1 MKERIMKRSIRSI
14 AMIALGVLSFAVS
27 AYGQITTAT
36 IYGNVTDPSGA
47 AVAGAE
53 VTATNELTGGA
64 VSSTTNE
71 VGEFTLTFLPV
82 GRYTIAVKAAGFKE
96 QKQTGLD
103 LTGGQRVGRNIV
115 LAVGEVTETVSV
127 SAEAPLV
134 NTVSAEQRENLTTT
148 QVRELPLFRR
158 DWTNILR
165 VSNGIY
171 TGVGNAVGS
180 GVSLNGLAGAGVSLT
195 VDGTDASASPESNSV
210 TMAFGFNNTIKIL
223 SLEAIQEVNVT
234 KGIAPAEIANTLSGN
249 INLISKSGTNDFHGS
264 VFENY
269 QTGGLNARNQFLNR
283 KPQQV
288 FNQFGGSIGGPVI
301 KNKLFFFGVYE
312 GLRQSSFQAL
322 SAQVPTQEYRTRALA
337 AVPAYKQWFDVVNLP
352 NQPYPTGR
360 CTATDLVGCVAT
372 FNGAGSSSARDNHIV
387 VRGDYYLTSTNL
399 VAVRWTQAEPS
410 QDTPNSN
417 SPANSRTFETTSKA
431 LTASLT
437 HSRTRFST
445 ETRFGYRN
453 SDLGR
458 VDALF
463 NLNVPGL
470 IVASPSFGMAGEV
483 TFSRGSSYNF
493 EQVAS
498 LTKGRH
504 SIKFGVLY
512 QRHDQTRE
520 NEELP
525 EIRYENDADFIANI
539 PGTTQITWGLS
550 PYLLRQ
556 WGLGFFVQDDFK
568 VNSRLVLNLGLRH
581 DYFSVPTERDAKLFN
596 RDEPFGFGPLRPADS
611 IWDADRNNFGPRVG
625 FAYTMDSGAKTV
637 LRGGFGSFFTRPGFP
652 NAIELVRDSLDLP
665 FRRVFSRAEGIQFG
679 LKYPSTNDSTRALR
693 SAPGAP
699 WTGTTVNP
707 NFPTPYSLQWT
718 TSLQRELTG
727 SMAVETAYIATR
739 GVKLTLNR
747 NMNEPDRVTGVRPVP
762 DGFSRFRHF
771 DTSDSSYYHAWQ
783 SSLRKRFSRDFSF
796 DAHYTWSRVVTHSI
810 GDMSTLNGPQ
820 DNNNLSIEKGPA
832 PFDIP
837 HRFTADFL
845 YELPF
850 AKLSDSSSRGSK
862 LLLGGWQIAGIY
874 AAESGSPFFIA
885 QGGSLLNQRIDH
897 VGGNVYMEGGDRLD
911 YLSRAAFARA
921 PFNNTPNGQFQA
933 RPGTLGRNALRNA
946 GFHNIDLAMSK
957 NLAFTERIRLQI
969 RVDMFNAFNHT
980 SFGGGTD
987 TNGVPAGLNI
997 NLDSSTFGRFTATR
1011 GARQL
1016 QFNAR
1021 LTF

>member
-1 MKERIMKRSIRSI
+1 MNRWTESSIVTLI
-14 AMIALGVLSFAVS
+14 AVLFWGGS
-27 AYGQITTAT
+27 AQAQITTAT

-53 VTATNELTGGA
+53 VSAINELTGA
-64 VSSTTNE
+64 VVASTTNE

-82 GRYTIAVKAAGFKE
+82 GRYTISVKATGFKE
-96 QKQTGLD
+96 QKQTGLE
-103 LTGGQRVGRNIV
+103 LAGGQRVGRAIS
-115 LAVGEVTETVSV
+115 LLVGEVTETVSV
-127 SAEAPLV
+127 TAETALV

-165 VSNGIY
+165 VTNGIY

-264 VFENY
+264 LFENY
-269 QTGGLNARNQFLNR
+269 QTGGLNARNQFLAV

-288 FNQFGGSIGGPVI
+288 FNQFGGSAGGPII

-322 SAQVPTQEYRTRALA
+322 SAQVPTQEYRARALA
-337 AVPAYKQWFDVVNLP
+337 AAPAYKQWFDVVNLP

-372 FNGAGSSSARDNHIV
+372 FNGAGSSTARDNHIV
-387 VRGDYYLTSTNL
+387 ARGDYYLTPTNL
-399 VAVRWTQAEPS
+399 VVVRWTQGEPS
-410 QDTPNSN
+410 QESPNAN
-417 SPANSRTFETTSKA
+417 SPANSRTFDTTSKA

-437 HSRTRFST
+437 HTRTRFST
-445 ETRFGYRN
+445 ESRFGYRK

-458 VDALF
+458 IDALF
-463 NLNVPGL
+463 AKNVAGL
-470 IVASPSFGMAGEV
+470 FVANPSFGMAGEV
-483 TFSRGSSYNF
+483 TFTRGSSYNF

-504 SIKFGVLY
+504 SIKFGGLF
-512 QRHDQTRE
+512 QRPDQTRE

-525 EIRYENDADFIANI
+525 EIRYNNDADFIANI
-539 PGTTQITWGLS
+539 PATTQVTWGLS

-556 WGLGFFVQDDFK
+556 WGLGFFLQDDFK
-568 VNSRLVLNLGLRH
+568 VNSRLVLNLGLRY
-581 DYFSVPTERDAKLFN
+581 DYFSVPTERDGKLFN
-596 RDEPFGFGPLRPADS
+596 RDEPFGFGPLLPADS
-611 IWDADRNNFGPRVG
+611 TWEADRNNFGPRVG
-625 FAYTMDSGAKTV
+625 FAYTMDSDAKTV
-637 LRGGFGSFFTRPGFP
+637 VRGGFGSFYTRLGFP
-652 NAIELVRDSLDLP
+652 NAIELVRDALDLP
-665 FRRVFSRAEGIQFG
+665 FRRVFSQAEGIQFG
-679 LKYPSTNDSTRALR
+679 LKYPVTNDGTRALR

-699 WTGTTVNP
+699 WTGTTISP

-718 TSLQRELTG
+718 LSLQRQLTG
-727 SMAVETAYIATR
+727 SMALETAYIGSR
-739 GVKLTLNR
+739 GIKLILNR
-747 NMNEPDRVTGVRPVP
+747 NMNEPDRVTGLRPVS
-762 DGFSRFRHF
+762 DGFNGFSRFRHF

-783 SSLRKRFSRDFSF
+783 TSLRKRFSQDFSF
-796 DAHYTWSRVVTHSI
+796 DGHYTWSRAMTHSI
-810 GDMSTLNGPQ
+810 GDLATLDGPQ

-832 PFDIP
+832 PFDIA
-837 HRFTADFL
+837 HRFTADFI

-850 AKLSDSSSRGSK
+850 ARLSNSPSRGSK
-862 LLLGGWQIAGIY
+862 LLLGGWQITGIY

-885 QGGSLLNQRIDH
+885 QGGTLLNQRIDY
-897 VGGNVYMEGGDRLD
+897 VGGNVYIEGGDRLD
-911 YLSRAAFARA
+911 YLSRAAFGRA
-921 PFNNTPNGQFQA
+921 PINNTPGGQIQA

-946 GFHNIDLAMSK
+946 GFHNIDLALSK
-957 NLAFTERIRLQI
+957 TLAFTEGIRLQI

-980 SFGGGTD
+980 SFGG
-987 TNGVPAGLNI
+987 AGATGINT
-997 NLDSSTFGRFTATR
+997 NLDSSAFGRFTATR

-1021 LTF
+1021 LSF

>member
-1 MKERIMKRSIRSI
+1 MKRSTGAVILTLI
-14 AMIALGVLSFAVS
+14 AVLSWGGS
-27 AYGQITTAT
+27 AQAQITTAT

-53 VTATNELTGGA
+53 VTATNELTGGV
-64 VSSTTNE
+64 VSSTTSE

-96 QKQTGLD
+96 QKQTGLE
-103 LTGGQRVGRNIV
+103 LAGGQRVGRNIV

-127 SAEAPLV
+127 TAEAPLL
-134 NTVSAEQRENLTTT
+134 NTVSAEQRDNLTTT

-283 KPQQV
+283 KPQAV
-288 FNQFGGSIGGPVI
+288 FNQFGGSVGGPII

-372 FNGAGSSSARDNHIV
+372 FNGAGSSTARDNHIV
-387 VRGDYYLTSTNL
+387 ARGDYYLTSTNL
-399 VAVRWTQAEPS
+399 VAVRWTQAEPR
-410 QDTPNSN
+410 QETPNSN

-437 HSRTRFST
+437 HTRTRFST

-470 IVASPSFGMAGEV
+470 IVANPSFGMAGEV

-504 SIKFGVLY
+504 SIKFGALY

-525 EIRYENDADFIANI
+525 EIRYDNDADFIANI

-550 PYLLRQ
+550 PYLLKQ

-568 VNSRLVLNLGLRH
+568 INSRLVLNLGLRH
-581 DYFSVPTERDAKLFN
+581 DYFSVPTETDDKLFN

-611 IWDADRNNFGPRVG
+611 IWEADRNNFGPRVG

-665 FRRVFSRAEGIQFG
+665 FRRVFSRAEGIQFD
-679 LKYPSTNDSTRALR
+679 LKYPETNDSTRSLR

-718 TSLQRELTG
+718 MSLQRELTG
-727 SMAVETAYIATR
+727 SMAVETAYIGTR

-747 NMNEPDRVTGVRPVP
+747 NMNEPDRATGLRPVP
-762 DGFSRFRHF
+762 EGFSRFRHF

-850 AKLSDSSSRGSK
+850 AKLSDSSGRGSR

-987 TNGVPAGLNI
+987 TNGNPAGLNI
-997 NLDSSTFGRFTATR
+997 NLDSSTFGRFTGTR

>member
-1 MKERIMKRSIRSI
+1 MNRWTGSVILTLI
-14 AMIALGVLSFAVS
+14 AVLSWGGS
-27 AYGQITTAT
+27 AQAQITTAT

-53 VTATNELTGGA
+53 VTATNELTGGV

-96 QKQTGLD
+96 QKQAGLE
-103 LTGGQRVGRNIV
+103 LAGGQRVGRNMSLV
-115 LAVGEVTETVSV
+115 VGEVTETVSV
-127 SAEAPLV
+127 TAETPLV

-165 VSNGIY
+165 VTNGIF

-180 GVSLNGLAGAGVSLT
+180 GVSLNGLAGGGVSLT

-210 TMAFGFNNTIKIL
+210 NMAAGFNNTIKIL

-264 VFENY
+264 LFENY
-269 QTGGLNARNQFLNR
+269 QTGGLNARNQFLTS
-283 KPQQV
+283 KPQSV
-288 FNQFGGSIGGPVI
+288 FNQFGGSVGGPVL

-312 GLRQSSFQAL
+312 GLRQSSFQTL
-322 SAQVPTQEYRTRALA
+322 SAQVPTQEYRSRALA
-337 AVPAYKQWFDVVNLP
+337 AVPEYQQFFDVLNLP
-352 NQPYPTGR
+352 NEPYPTGR

-372 FNGAGSSSARDNHIV
+372 FNGAGSSTARDNHIV

-399 VAVRWTQAEPS
+399 VSVRYTQAEPR
-410 QDTPNSN
+410 QETPNSN
-417 SPANSRTFETTSKA
+417 SPANPRSFETTNSS

-437 HSRTRFST
+437 HTRSRFST
-445 ETRFGYRN
+445 ESRFGYRT

-458 VDALF
+458 LDALF
-463 NLNVPGL
+463 DLGVPGL
-470 IVASPSFGMAGEV
+470 FVANPSFGMAGEV
-483 TFSRGSSYNF
+483 NFSRGTSYNF

-498 LTKGRH
+498 LSKGRH
-504 SIKFGVLY
+504 SIKFGGLF
-512 QRHDQTRE
+512 QLHDQTRE

-525 EIRYENDADFIANI
+525 ETRYDNDADFIANI
-539 PGTTQITWGLS
+539 PGTLQITWGLS
-550 PYLLRQ
+550 PYLLKQ

-568 VNSRLVLNLGLRH
+568 VNSRLVLNLGLRY
-581 DYFSVPTERDAKLFN
+581 DYFSVPTEKDDKLFN
-596 RDEPFGFGPLRPADS
+596 RDEPFGFGPLRPPDS
-611 IWDADRNNFGPRVG
+611 IWEADRNNFAPRLG

-637 LRGGFGSFFTRPGFP
+637 LRGGFGSFNTRVGVT

-665 FRRVFSRAEGIQFG
+665 FRRVFSRAEGIQFD
-679 LKYPSTNDSTRALR
+679 LKYPETNDSTRALR

-718 TSLQRELTG
+718 MSLQRELTG
-727 SMAVETAYIATR
+727 SMAVETAYIGTR

-747 NMNEPDRVTGVRPVP
+747 NMNEPDRVTGLRPVP
-762 DGFSRFRHF
+762 EGFSRFRHF

-783 SSLRKRFSRDFSF
+783 TSLRKRFSQDFSF
-796 DAHYTWSRVVTHSI
+796 DAHYTWSRAMTHSI
-810 GDMSTLNGPQ
+810 GDLSTLQGPQ

-837 HRFTADFL
+837 HRFTADFV

-850 AKLSDSSSRGSK
+850 ARLSSSDSRATK

-874 AAESGSPFFIA
+874 AAESGPPFFIA
-885 QGGSLLNQRIDH
+885 QGGALLNQRIDY
-897 VGGNVYMEGGDRLD
+897 VGGNVYIEGGDRLD

-921 PFNNTPNGQFQA
+921 PVNNTPNGQIQA
-933 RPGTLGRNALRNA
+933 RPGTLGRDALRNA

-957 NLAFTERIRLQI
+957 SLAFTERIRLQI

-980 SFGGGTD
+980 SFGGATD
-987 TNGVPAGLNI
+987 TNGIPAGLNT